1 MTVYTAQ
8 MAALFT
14 SLAALVVVAF
24 LCSALASELISV
36 STKGSFAGLALGSVA
51 KSIGA
56 GWLILCMWCT
66 FGAAL
71 GIALRGTA
79 LSIGLGLI
87 WVLVVENVLRAVA
100 SIIGPIGTI
109 EKGLPGVNAGSLV
122 AGLGGATAKTSGDGV
137 AAIVGGSQ
145 ALAVVVLFLV
155 VFGVAAGS
163 LLVRR
168 DVH

>member
-1 MTVYTAQ
+1 
-8 MAALFT
+8 
-14 SLAALVVVAF
+14 
-24 LCSALASELISV
+24 
-36 STKGSFAGLALGSVA
+36 LGSVA

-100 SIIGPIGTI
+100 SIGTI

-137 AAIVGGSQ
+137 AAIVGGGQ

-155 VFGVAAGS
+155 VFGVGGGS
-163 LLVRR
+163 LLLRR